1 MPSLSVEKLQS
12 FRGQPYIVF
21 LTPVSLVED
30 VLELEPD
37 LEVLELQPDFPDLPD
52 LELLSDLTG

>member
-37 LEVLELQPDFPDLPD
+37 LEVLEL
-52 LELLSDLTG
+52 